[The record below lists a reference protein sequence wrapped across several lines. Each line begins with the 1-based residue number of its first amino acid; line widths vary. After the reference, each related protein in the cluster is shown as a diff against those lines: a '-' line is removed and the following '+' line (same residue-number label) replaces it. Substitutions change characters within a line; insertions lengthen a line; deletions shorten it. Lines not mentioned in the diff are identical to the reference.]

1 MVSSVNAYLIFLGL
15 IAIERSIELAV
26 SRRNARI
33 ALSRGGREY
42 GGAHFRLMAAFHS
55 TFLASCAAEV
65 TLLHRS
71 FPGLLGAVALLG
83 AIAAQVLRYWA
94 ILTLGQRWN
103 VRIIV
108 VPGDDPVTAG
118 PYRFIRHPNYL
129 AVAMEMVCVPL
140 VHGCWLTAILFSIGD
155 AVLLRTRIRA
165 EEQALGK
172 RYAAAFSD
180 LPRFVPRV
188 HRGR

>member
-1 MVSSVNAYLIFLGL
+1 MVTSRAAYFAFLGL
-15 IAIERSIELAV
+15 IVVERVVELLL
-26 SRRNARI
+26 SRRNGRI
-33 ALSRGGREY
+33 AFSKGGREY
-42 GGAHFRLMAAFHS
+42 GRSHFPAMAVFHAA
-55 TFLASCAAEV
+55 FLASCAAEV
-65 TLLHRS
+65 AFLRRP
-71 FPGLLGAVALLG
+71 FPGAIGVVALVG
-83 AIAAQVLRYWA
+83 ALAAQSLRYWA
-94 ILTLGQRWN
+94 VATLGARWN

-108 VPGDDPVTAG
+108 VPGEDPVTAG

-180 LPRFVPRV
+180 LPRFLPRV
-188 HRGR
+188 HRGP